1 MGDRTNCILTIGG
14 VLHAKDIPDL
24 AQVLDVNDANW
35 TSLLNDDFDAKPSQ
49 HQKSSLADEIAAGI
63 STFEFEEMNYASMPD
78 DLTQILK
85 QLKLSFRWSNEAGGG
100 YGPAKLFYDA
110 RNGEQVEYSTVNE
123 DIALTVD
130 DLDKP
135 ELVDMARRW
144 HHFDREIALL
154 VVKSNHE
161 MIAVMA
167 NDHAMQDYA
176 LLHAD
181 QVA

>member
-1 MGDRTNCILTIGG
+1 MGDRTNCTLTIGG

-24 AQVLDVNDANW
+24 VEVLDVNDANW

-49 HQKSSLADEIAAGI
+49 DQESSLADEIAAGI
-63 STFEFEEMNYASMPD
+63 SIFEFEEMNYASMPD
-78 DLTQILK
+78 DLTKILK
-85 QLKLSFRWSNEAGGG
+85 KLKLSFRWSNEAGGG

-144 HHFDREIALL
+144 HRFDREIDLF

-161 MIAVMA
+161 MLAAMG
-167 NDHAMQDYA
+167 DEHPMQDYA
-176 LLHAD
+176 RLHAD
-181 QVA
+181 QTA